1 MNITQWIKYG
11 VDNGFCTPSYCD
23 THDGMPLTT
32 EEENLWEEGDDPCAH
47 AVRLIESPEMAK
59 NLGENTNR

>member
-23 THDGMPLTT
+23 THDGMPLTA
-32 EEENLWEEGDDPCAH
+32 EEENLWEVGEDPCAH

-59 NLGENTNR
+59 NLAENTNH